1 MKRELHTLQLSRKDL
16 VGLKIRSNDTIVSK
30 NEYGC
35 KHQMG
40 KEYEYNL
47 TLIRID
53 KEKKEYDYEKNK

>member
-1 MKRELHTLQLSRKDL
+1 MKRGLHTLQLSRKDL

-30 NEYGC
+30 NEYDC

-40 KEYEYNL
+40 REYEYNL